1 METLEHK
8 SLCDQQPDVTTGGK
22 DEEGV
27 RKLLEDVCC
36 TDLLREQRY
45 SCDFNHNHI
54 HYLMETS
61 QL

>member
-45 SCDFNHNHI
+45 SCVI
-54 HYLMETS
+54 LIIITS
-61 QL
+61 II